1 MNKVKF
7 MSAASLETLEESLNK
22 FCEEHKVI
30 ATQFVV
36 PREGKL
42 VVAVWYQESKKEEV
56 AEI

>member
-1 MNKVKF
+1 

-42 VVAVWYQESKKEEV
+42 VVAVWYQECKKGEV
-56 AEI
+56 AKL